1 MTLLINKRK
10 RRRHLFDDSNH
21 SHMPISRLI
30 FFPKN
35 TQLLV
40 NDELILKTISRINFI
55 NKVPYEKNHY
65 LPGEHFLS
73 LLTFLGCSPNINLT
87 PTPDQAHCFVSLL
100 SPTEDPQCLGYTNT
114 CNPKCPNCTKRIAN
128 WKTDNWQKTG
138 ASCQCDKCGTQ
149 LTYAE
154 LNWKQECGF
163 ARCGFEI
170 AHIHPHEAV
179 PTDQLLEA
187 LEEKTRAEWLY
198 CYTNN

>member
-10 RRRHLFDDSNH
+10 RRRHLFDGSNH

-40 NDELILKTISRINFI
+40 DDELILKTISRIDFI

-73 LLTFLGCSPNINLT
+73 LLTFLGCSPNINLQ
-87 PTPDQAHCFVSLL
+87 PTPDEHHCFISILQA
-100 SPTEDPQCLGYTNT
+100 SNKPKHLGHTST
-114 CNPKCPNCTKRIAN
+114 CHPKCPNCTKRIAN
-128 WKTDNWQKTG
+128 WKTDDWQKEGVLCT
-138 ASCQCDKCGTQ
+138 CDKCGTQ
-149 LTYAE
+149 TPYAQ

-163 ARCGFEI
+163 GCCGFEI
-170 AHIHPHEAV
+170 THIYPHEAV